1 MAASTTT
8 DNNSQTFQLQSD
20 AAGNWNMVVDQKVA
34 PGPHIVTV
42 QDDQGNETQVM
53 MYILDNG
60 QVTAQLPGM
69 TATSAEPTVID
80 RLTNVTPPFLFYA
93 LGIMAIM
100 IIVLIINALRL
111 SKKTGA
117 APGNKNKGL
126 NYLLL
131 IVIAIIL
138 IATLVT
144 SFGYRANN
152 FWPWGRPAKQYSIV
166 EVSGRLIDPLTQSGA
181 ANVDLVSGN
190 TSIRT
195 SAGGQFLFSNVTAE
209 GIRATHVNLLRAF
222 VFLPD
227 ASQAKQQANIYFDV
241 NLYNT
246 LVKIIDLEARGK
258 NFEVY
263 SLLSPQIKEKI
274 TADKYQAAA
283 KSIFAP
289 VNINDQ
295 QVNLLESALLD
306 NYEAKNYNLKFNKV
320 LRLRVAA
327 NEKTDDYYFGSDG
340 QGGWQLIK

>member
-8 DNNSQTFQLQSD
+8 DKNSQTFQLQSD
-20 AAGNWNMVVDQKVA
+20 AAGNWNMVVDQKIA

-60 QVTAQLPGM
+60 QAATPLPGL
-69 TATSAEPTVID
+69 TATSTEPAVID
-80 RLTNVTPPFLFYA
+80 RLINVTPPFLFYA

-100 IIVLIINALRL
+100 IIILIINALRL
-111 SKKTGA
+111 SKKTAA
-117 APGNKNKGL
+117 APGNKGKGL

-131 IVIAIIL
+131 IVIAIVL
-138 IATLVT
+138 IATLIA
-144 SFGYRANN
+144 SFGYRADNL
-152 FWPWGRPAKQYSIV
+152 WPWGRPAKQYSIID
-166 EVSGRLIDPLTQSGA
+166 VSGRLVDPLTQSGA

-195 SAGGQFLFSNVTAE
+195 GAGGQFRFSNVTAE

-241 NLYNT
+241 NLYNA
-246 LVKIIDLEARGK
+246 LIKNIDLEARGK

-274 TADKYQAAA
+274 SADKYQAAA
-283 KSIFAP
+283 KSIFTPA
-289 VNINDQ
+289 NINDQ
-295 QVNLLESALLD
+295 RINLLESVLLD
-306 NYEAKNYNLKFNKV
+306 SYEAKAYNLKFSNV

-327 NEKTDDYYFGSDG
+327 NEKSDDYYFSSDG